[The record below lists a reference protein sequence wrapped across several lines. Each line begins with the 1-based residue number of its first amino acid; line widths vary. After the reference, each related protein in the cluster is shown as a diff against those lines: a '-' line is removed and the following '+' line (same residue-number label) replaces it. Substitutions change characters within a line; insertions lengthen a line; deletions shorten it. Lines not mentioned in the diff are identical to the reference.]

1 MNLIEKVLRK
11 EIERTSAPE
20 SLFRIDSTATRLL
33 GELFRL
39 EGFDSFYHQLRNY
52 FLFLFLTSFTFYCY
66 YCFSVLCSFLNHISF
81 LVGIDWLHSALE
93 SHVNAV
99 CHKPG
104 NFLIKKKNTRT
115 LFNYSRYCTQQDV
128 IFFFFFF
135 FFKYL
140 EAVEVDPTKLGHKE
154 QREVNLNRL
163 RNSVTQFFEAICSR

>member
-1 MNLIEKVLRK
+1 MNFVISKFFLRKKITFFDFSLLFLENERSLMNLIEKVLRK

-104 NFLIKKKNTRT
+104 NFLIKKKT
-115 LFNYSRYCTQQDV
+115 LEHCSIIHDIV
-128 IFFFFFF
+128 
-135 FFKYL
+135 
-140 EAVEVDPTKLGHKE
+140 
-154 QREVNLNRL
+154 LNKMWSFSFSSSFS
-163 RNSVTQFFEAICSR
+163 NI